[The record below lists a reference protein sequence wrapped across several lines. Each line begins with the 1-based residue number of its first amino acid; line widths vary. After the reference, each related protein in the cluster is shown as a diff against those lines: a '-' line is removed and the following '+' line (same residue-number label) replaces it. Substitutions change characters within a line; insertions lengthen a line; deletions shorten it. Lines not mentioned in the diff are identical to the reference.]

1 VSSLAIVV
9 FLGGVEMVKE
19 GPAGVILM
27 ILDVV
32 CVLGGGVFDVFVV
45 CMLIELENEMIDLI
59 AL

>member
-45 CMLIELENEMIDLI
+45 CNMYAYRIGE
-59 AL
+59 